1 MLRVLHVTGVYLPY
15 IGGSSLRLSSLL
27 KPLVEGDDCEFHIL
41 VPKRDIHGKD
51 IYRSDIKEHESIG
64 GLHVHRV
71 ERTLNMV
78 KAIRKICKEADIDI
92 IHAHNPRFAL
102 VSLLALTG
110 KTLILETHTVR
121 QVSPVKELMTRLT
134 YKLCDRIIVLSNSMK
149 EELTRTY
156 RIPAY
161 KIQVIYNGV
170 DQKKFAQRT
179 GPNFLRRKYQIPEK
193 FVVGYVGTFHKW
205 QGVADLARSFSGIA
219 KKRDDVRLLMVGW
232 GPEFDNVK
240 NIIDELNIGDKI
252 TLTGKV
258 SPDEVPYYI
267 GGIDIFIIPRP
278 STSETETAVPL
289 KVLEAMAAGKPIV
302 ATRVG
307 GLTELI
313 EDGVSGILTT
323 PGDSG
328 QLADKILRLLDDDAL
343 RKEIGDNAR
352 QKVKE
357 FDWER
362 SSMKLL
368 SLYNELSG

>member
-27 KPLVEGDDCEFHIL
+27 KPLVEGDYCEFHIL

-179 GPNFLRRKYQIPEK
+179 GPNFLRRKYQIPYSPGDFVDLCYFTWYIMVYRTATYPALLLAFPQGDESGGDRILTRFRLCPGGSFDSLIWSGFQDQYGPFRPHAKLQPFGQDGK
-193 FVVGYVGTFHKW
+193 FP
-205 QGVADLARSFSGIA
+205 RGIA
-219 KKRDDVRLLMVGW
+219 LQLGTYRRDCDKNPGRKKAFR
-232 GPEFDNVK
+232 F
-240 NIIDELNIGDKI
+240 
-252 TLTGKV
+252 
-258 SPDEVPYYI
+258 
-267 GGIDIFIIPRP
+267 
-278 STSETETAVPL
+278 
-289 KVLEAMAAGKPIV
+289 
-302 ATRVG
+302 
-307 GLTELI
+307 
-313 EDGVSGILTT
+313 
-323 PGDSG
+323 
-328 QLADKILRLLDDDAL
+328 Q
-343 RKEIGDNAR
+343 
-352 QKVKE
+352 
-357 FDWER
+357 
-362 SSMKLL
+362 
-368 SLYNELSG
+368 